1 MVAWS
6 PRKTIIVAVLMSA
19 LVGSVTGLG
28 ASYLSRTI
36 PTAQT
41 RDFYL
46 FSVDQSFNSSL
57 TSGLKADYAYSSSV
71 ITANKGD
78 TLVIHFYNPT
88 DQNHT
93 FTIGSPYANDAFV
106 AAHPTDQSP
115 IHNTTITIHAN
126 QAGIFPFYCRFHL
139 PSMSGSIVVQG

>member
-1 MVAWS
+1 MATWS
-6 PRKTIIVAVLMSA
+6 PRNTVIVAVLLSA
-19 LVGSVTGLG
+19 LVGGVTGLSV
-28 ASYLSRTI
+28 SYLSRTS

-46 FSVDQSFNSSL
+46 FGVDQSFNKSL
-57 TSGLKADYAYSSSV
+57 ASGLKADYAYSSSV
-71 ITANKGD
+71 INVNKGD

-88 DQNHT
+88 DANHT
-93 FTIGSPYANDAFV
+93 FTIGSPYANDALV
-106 AAHPTDQSP
+106 AGHPTDSSP
-115 IHNTTITIHAN
+115 IRNATITISAN

>member
-1 MVAWS
+1 MVTWN
-6 PRKTIIVAVLMSA
+6 PRNTVIAAVLLSA

-28 ASYLSRTI
+28 VSYLARTS

-57 TSGLKADYAYSSSV
+57 ASGLKADYAYSSSV

-78 TLVIHFYNPT
+78 RLVIHFYNPT

-93 FTIGSPYANDAFV
+93 LTIGSPYANDAFV
-106 AAHPTDQSP
+106 AAHTTDRSP
-115 IHNTTITIHAN
+115 IHNATLTINAN
-126 QAGIFPFYCRFHL
+126 QAGTFPFYCKFHL